1 MTFVT
6 NKCYHFLRLPL
17 IYTTLNPCLSSFL
30 KCFHWKFLY
39 ALLSCFNLIVGLDV
53 RLLIKSCWYVKCWHL
68 KGWYI
73 QTSRCQG
80 LTFQMWD
87 VKAWRFKCQVL
98 TSQGLIYPDIKMSRL
113 DISNVRCQVLTFQ
126 MWDVK
131 AWRGHIQYS
140 KNQYEGWQMWPC
152 QEGSN

>member
-1 MTFVT
+1 MIIYELWYFVVS
-6 NKCYHFLRLPL
+6 F
-17 IYTTLNPCLSSFL
+17 SFSFL
-30 KCFHWKFLY
+30 HFS
-39 ALLSCFNLIVGLDV
+39 ALSW
-53 RLLIKSCWYVKCWHL
+53 RLIKSCWYVKCWHL

-87 VKAWRFKCQVL
+87 VKAWRFICQVL